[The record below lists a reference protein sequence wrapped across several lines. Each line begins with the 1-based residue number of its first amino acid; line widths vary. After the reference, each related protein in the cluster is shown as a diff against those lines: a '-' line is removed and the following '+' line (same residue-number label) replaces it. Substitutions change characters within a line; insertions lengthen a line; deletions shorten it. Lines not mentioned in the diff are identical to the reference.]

1 MRTTGD
7 TRQRIVTAATEL
19 FRRQGYAAS
28 GMKQIVAAADA
39 PYGSAYHFFPGGKAQ
54 LGEEVVRTSGAA
66 YLGLIA
72 ELFPTATAAGG
83 ADTDTA
89 VATDMAA
96 VTSDAFMAA
105 AETLRELD
113 FADPCPIATVALEVA
128 STHEPLRLATAEV
141 FASWTDGLAAFYRA
155 GGMAEPAAHET
166 ASSVIALLEGAFML
180 GRAARSTDPVTAA
193 ARAAAAVV
201 RAALPQEG
209 ECAEGLPGGSWPGP
223 RPVRP

>member
-66 YLGLIA
+66 YLELIA
-72 ELFPTATAAGG
+72 GLFPTSSVPE
-83 ADTDTA
+83 D
-89 VATDMAA
+89 VDMAA
-96 VTSDAFMAA
+96 VTGDAFIAA

-128 STHEPLRLATAEV
+128 STHEPLRVATAEV

-155 GGMAEPAAHET
+155 GGIAEPVAHET

-193 ARAAAAVV
+193 ARAAAAIV
-201 RAALPQEG
+201 RAALSQEG
-209 ECAEGLPGGSWPGP
+209 EFA
-223 RPVRP
+223 

>member
-72 ELFPTATAAGG
+72 ALFPTPAGPGGADAATAGG
-83 ADTDTA
+83 ATG
-89 VATDMAA
+89 DMAT
-96 VTSDAFMAA
+96 VTHDAFIAA

-128 STHEPLRLATAEV
+128 STHEPLRIATAEV
-141 FASWTDGLAAFYRA
+141 FASWTDGLAAHYRA
-155 GGMAEPAAHET
+155 GGIAEPAAHET

-201 RAALPQEG
+201 RAALSQEG
-209 ECAEGLPGGSWPGP
+209 ECA
-223 RPVRP
+223 

>member
-72 ELFPTATAAGG
+72 ELFPTAADAGG
-83 ADTDTA
+83 AAADTH
-89 VATDMAA
+89 TDMAA
-96 VTSDAFMAA
+96 VTGDAFLAA

-128 STHEPLRLATAEV
+128 STHEPLRVATAEV

-155 GGMAEPAAHET
+155 GGIAEPAAHET

-193 ARAAAAVV
+193 ARAAAAIV

-209 ECAEGLPGGSWPGP
+209 ECA
-223 RPVRP
+223 

>member
-66 YLGLIA
+66 YLALIA
-72 ELFPTATAAGG
+72 ELFPTATA
-83 ADTDTA
+83 TA
-89 VATDMAA
+89 TEDEGVATGPGTATDMAA
-96 VTSDAFMAA
+96 VTADAFIAA

-155 GGMAEPAAHET
+155 GGIAEPAAHET

-201 RAALPQEG
+201 RAAMSQEA
-209 ECAEGLPGGSWPGP
+209 ECA
-223 RPVRP
+223 